1 MLYKIYDLPTW
12 MFGVLT
18 VVFFAMVACGGLM
31 LTRAWIRTHL
41 RLASDTNDSV
51 NAYFA
56 GVGVFYGLLLGL
68 VAVATWQNY
77 DAASSLISKEAARVG
92 ALYRDVSSYPDPIK
106 SELQRQLQNYVAD
119 VIDNDWPAQQ
129 HGRAL
134 TGGTH
139 ILSEFQNRLMSF
151 EPAPGGQTIL
161 HAETFRAFN
170 NLIEARRLRL
180 DAVTAG
186 LPAVLWGVVLIG
198 AVLSVFITYF
208 FHIGDQKLHL
218 ILTGT
223 LGIFIGLMVFLTA
236 AVDNP
241 FRGQVSV
248 SSDSYRLVLEGLMD
262 LKPLPNQDTLK
273 H

>member
-18 VVFFAMVACGGLM
+18 LVLFAMGACGGLV

-41 RLASDTNDSV
+41 RLASDTNDAV
-51 NAYFA
+51 NAYVA

-77 DAASSLISKEAARVG
+77 DAASSLISKEAAG
-92 ALYRDVSSYPDPIK
+92 IGILYRDVSSYPEPLK
-106 SELQRQLQNYVAD
+106 GELQRHLRNYVTD

-129 HGRAL
+129 HGRVL

-139 ILSEFQNRLMSF
+139 LLFEFQTRLMSF

-170 NLIEARRLRL
+170 NLVETRRIRL
-180 DAVTAG
+180 DAVMSG
-186 LPAVLWGVVLIG
+186 LPAVLWVVVLLG
-198 AVLSVFITYF
+198 AVLSVFLTYF
-208 FHIGDQKLHL
+208 FHIEDQKLHL

-248 SSDSYRLVLEGLMD
+248 SSDAYRLILEGLID
-262 LKPLPNQDTLK
+262 LKPLPNQDTLN